1 VIDMETERRLRELD
15 IELPEPPAP
24 RGNYARGVA
33 AGGLLFLS
41 GQFPIRDGALVYA
54 GRVGAELSPEDG
66 YRAAA
71 LAAANVLGQ
80 LKALLGNLDLVREI
94 VRVDGHVASAP
105 GFFDQP
111 KVLDGASD
119 FLVRALPGRAGH
131 ARTAYAHPALP
142 MNAAVELAAIVSIAG
157 AGG

>member
-1 VIDMETERRLRELD
+1 MDTERRLHELG
-15 IELPEPPAP
+15 IELPDPPAP

-33 AGGLLFLS
+33 AGGLLFVS
-41 GQFPIRDGALVYA
+41 GQFPIRDGTLVYA
-54 GRVGAELSPEDG
+54 GRVGAEVPVEDG

-80 LKALLGNLDLVREI
+80 LKVLLGDLDRVHEI

-105 GFFDQP
+105 GFFGQP
-111 KVLDGASD
+111 QVLDGASD
-119 FLVRALPGRAGH
+119 FLARALPGRSGH

-142 MNAAVELAAIVSIAG
+142 MNATVELAAIVSIANG
-157 AGG
+157 SK